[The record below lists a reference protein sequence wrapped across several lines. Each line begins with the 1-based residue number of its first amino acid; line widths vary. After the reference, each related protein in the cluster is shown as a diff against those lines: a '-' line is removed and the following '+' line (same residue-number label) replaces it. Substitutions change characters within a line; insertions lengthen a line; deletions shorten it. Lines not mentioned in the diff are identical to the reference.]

1 MRSIGRP
8 RLPARGGADE
18 RLSTSIRSAA
28 ALARFIYGSVDER
41 FQRGVYYLTTAG
53 CKRPLPHFLLG
64 KRDFSLFFSRFGL

>member
-1 MRSIGRP
+1 V
-8 RLPARGGADE
+8 
-18 RLSTSIRSAA
+18 
-28 ALARFIYGSVDER
+28 LARFIYGSVDER